1 MTEINVV
8 IILEPISQYHKR
20 SRLFLVNNTIG
31 MPTIPQ
37 LETLSVTFV
46 GQRQEALCQTKR

>member
-8 IILEPISQYHKR
+8 IILEPISQDHKR
-20 SRLFLVNNTIG
+20 SRLFLVNNTMG

-37 LETLSVTFV
+37 LEALSLTFV
-46 GQRQEALCQTKR
+46 GQRQEALC